1 MALLSFR
8 ATLLPWCS
16 LSPAELLFGR
26 KINTDLPQS
35 KSQLTPHWLY
45 LEDFCKTD
53 KKYKAE
59 QQRQYNSRHRVRPLP
74 LLISDD
80 PVWIRTGDK
89 QMPGRVI
96 TPSTT
101 PRSYIIS
108 TSTGQVRRN
117 RYHLT
122 PRQETHSDSEV
133 EVEMETPPLPAEHL
147 VNQPTAPSSLIQT
160 CSQTGTMVRP
170 PSRFT

>member
-1 MALLSFR
+1 MITDNGPQFSSYEFKKFASTYSFQHTTSSPRYPQSNGLAERAVGTVKRLIQNAPDPHMALLSFR
-8 ATLLPWCS
+8 ATPLPWCS

-35 KSQLTPHWLY
+35 NSQLTPHWPY
-45 LEDFCKTD
+45 LEDFRKTD

-74 LLISDD
+74 LLVSDD
-80 PVWIRTGDK
+80 PVWVRTGDR
-89 QMPGRVI
+89 QVPGRVI

-117 RYHLT
+117 
-122 PRQETHSDSEV
+122 
-133 EVEMETPPLPAEHL
+133 
-147 VNQPTAPSSLIQT
+147 
-160 CSQTGTMVRP
+160 
-170 PSRFT
+170 